1 MIHREYHYL
10 VAGLPDFVFDD
21 KKAVLTPLEFKE
33 LLGESLH
40 TSDFEL
46 IRLFCLGFDN
56 QNVLSFLKLRKHEFN
71 PLGNYSIA
79 EIEEE
84 IIRQNTEV
92 EEDSIFPD
100 YIVQFI
106 AAYREG
112 TLIYEGLSWENQ
124 LITMYYNHVMQC
136 KNVFLKNW
144 FEFELNV
151 TNVLVA
157 INSRNYRI
165 NPEYQIIGDSQVSAL
180 LRRNQS
186 KDFGLGIEFPEVE
199 KLQQIAALPKIIDRE
214 RNLDL
219 LKWHYLDEA
228 TAFHYFDIELIISY
242 FIKLIIVDRWLKLD
256 EETGRRM
263 FKQILSDIEKS
274 HEFPEEFKI

>member
-33 LLGESLH
+33 LLGGSLH
-40 TSDFEL
+40 PSDFEL
-46 IRLFCLGFDN
+46 IRLFCLAFDN

-71 PLGNYSIA
+71 PLGNYSIT

-112 TLIYEGLSWENQ
+112 TPIYEGLSWENQ

-151 TNVLVA
+151 TNILVA

-165 NPEYQIIGDSQVSAL
+165 NPEYQIIGDSPVSAL

-256 EETGRRM
+256 EETGRKM

>member
-40 TSDFEL
+40 PSDFEL
-46 IRLFCLGFDN
+46 ILLFCLAFDN

-92 EEDSIFPD
+92 EEKSIFPD

-112 TLIYEGLSWENQ
+112 TSIYEGLSWENQ

-151 TNVLVA
+151 TNILVA

-165 NPEYQIIGDSQVSAL
+165 NPEYQIIGDSPVSSL

-256 EETGRRM
+256 EETGKKM
-263 FKQILSDIEKS
+263 FKQILSEIEKS